1 MRSQRHKVL
10 HQIAG
15 KPMLWHVL
23 VALDQAGVSRRDT
36 VIVLGDGAQTVREA
50 VETLFGADAYRF
62 VLQEPQLGTGHA
74 AAVAREAVGEGAETV
89 VVAFGDTPLLQPGT
103 VQRLL
108 RRHREGTAPLTLTTG
123 HLRDPSGYGRIVRS
137 GDEVRQIIEDRDAS
151 DEQRGLTEVNSG
163 FCAFSGPWLWS
174 RLPRVQP
181 APNGELYLTALP
193 AIAVAE
199 GAGVGTLVLE
209 DVSEAVG
216 VNTRLQLA
224 EAEQALRRRMVNHLL
239 ESGVTVQDPAT
250 TYVDAGV
257 EVGADSVILANTH
270 LNGSTVVGR
279 ECVLGPNAIVRDS
292 VLGERC
298 RILASLVDGA
308 TLEEEVAVGPFAH
321 IRPGTHCGRGSSVGT
336 GSEVNRS
343 TLGAGTKMMHFGYL
357 GDATVGE
364 RVNVGAGTIT
374 CNFDGE
380 RKHATTM
387 GDDAFV
393 GSGTLL
399 VAPVSLGQQTSTG
412 AGTVVLR
419 DVADGARVVGV
430 PARQIGWRAGHEPP
444 SSDRPVD

>member
-50 VETLFGADAYRF
+50 VEALFGADAYRF

-137 GDEVRQIIEDRDAS
+137 GDEVRQIVEDRDAS
-151 DEQRGLTEVNSG
+151 DEQRRLTEVNSG
-163 FCAFSGPWLWS
+163 FCAFSAPWLWS

-199 GAGVGTLVLE
+199 GAGVGTLVLDE
-209 DVSEAVG
+209 VMEAVG

-224 EAEQALRRRMVNHLL
+224 EAEQALRPPDGEPPPGEWGHRAGPRHHLRRRRGGGGGGQRHPGQHP
-239 ESGVTVQDPAT
+239 SQRQHGGGPGV
-250 TYVDAGV
+250 
-257 EVGADSVILANTH
+257 
-270 LNGSTVVGR
+270 
-279 ECVLGPNAIVRDS
+279 
-292 VLGERC
+292 
-298 RILASLVDGA
+298 
-308 TLEEEVAVGPFAH
+308 
-321 IRPGTHCGRGSSVGT
+321 RPGPQRHRPGQRPGRALPRPGLPCGRRYPRRGG
-336 GSEVNRS
+336 RRW
-343 TLGAGTKMMHFGYL
+343 
-357 GDATVGE
+357 TV
-364 RVNVGAGTIT
+364 RPHPP
-374 CNFDGE
+374 
-380 RKHATTM
+380 RH
-387 GDDAFV
+387 
-393 GSGTLL
+393 
-399 VAPVSLGQQTSTG
+399 P
-412 AGTVVLR
+412 LR
-419 DVADGARVVGV
+419 
-430 PARQIGWRAGHEPP
+430 PRQ
-444 SSDRPVD
+444 